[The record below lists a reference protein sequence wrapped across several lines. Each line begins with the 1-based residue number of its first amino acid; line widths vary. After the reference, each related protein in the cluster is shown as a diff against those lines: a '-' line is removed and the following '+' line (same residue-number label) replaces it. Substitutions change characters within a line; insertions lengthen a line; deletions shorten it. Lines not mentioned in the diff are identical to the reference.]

1 MSKCESFVLG
11 AFLGKAISLFFN
23 QEYRLGIVI
32 ILAGVMH
39 FFLKTRRDKIN
50 TYLRFVE
57 NRHDN

>member
-11 AFLGKAISLFFN
+11 AFLGNAISLFLN
-23 QEYRLGIVI
+23 HEYRLGIVV
-32 ILAGVMH
+32 ILAGLMN